1 MVHSMSLLAR
11 LVATHALLFVTAT
24 MNTSLAGE
32 SALAPNQSPALT
44 SEHSGGHPQGAGSN
58 TSDAANGGTADTKAG
73 GKGALSGKIDG
84 VAKGDAGT
92 LSRAG
97 AKANPAASSEEKID
111 ARPDTFEEHGKGRG
125 VGPNQNSAS
134 PGKDKSEFDDRA
146 AIHRS
151 ATDPN
156 PIDTSITVQA
166 ASRLRHATKGDD
178 WKKPR
183 IVVPSTDVRSQRRT
197 LATPTE
203 AGVVRNAI
211 GQPIQTR
218 QARQGLDGRI
228 FTRAVV
234 DGIERSVTNAPGIGP
249 ASAGGPDFQRQISI
263 PVTVTHAGTN
273 DLPVYT
279 TMNHSIINGTGMG
292 RPGLGIGV
300 IGGAAKNVAGVL
312 SGTNFR
318 PKHP

>member
-1 MVHSMSLLAR
+1 MSLLAR
-11 LVATHALLFVTAT
+11 LVATHALLFGAAT

-44 SEHSGGHPQGAGSN
+44 SEHAGGHPQGAGSN

-73 GKGALSGKIDG
+73 GKGDFSGKIDS

-92 LSRAG
+92 LRSAG
-97 AKANPAASSEEKID
+97 TKANPAASSEEKID
-111 ARPDTFEEHGKGRG
+111 TRPDIYEERGKGRG

-134 PGKDKSEFDDRA
+134 PGKDKSEYDDRA

-151 ATDPN
+151 GTDPN

-166 ASRLRHATKGDD
+166 ASRLSHATKGDD

-183 IVVPSTDVRSQRRT
+183 IVVPSTEVRSQHRT
-197 LATPTE
+197 LASATR
-203 AGVVRNAI
+203 AGVGRNAI

-218 QARQGLDGRI
+218 QARQGLDGKI
-228 FTRAVV
+228 FTRAAV
-234 DGIERSVTNAPGIGP
+234 DGIETSVTSAPGIGP
-249 ASAGGPDFQRQISI
+249 ASASGPGFQRQISI
-263 PVTVTHAGTN
+263 PVAIIHAGTN
-273 DLPVYT
+273 EPPVNT
-279 TMNHSIINGTGMG
+279 AMNHSIISGTGRG
-292 RPGLGIGV
+292 RPGLRIGV
-300 IGGAAKNVAGVL
+300 IGGAAKNVTGVL
-312 SGTNFR
+312 SGTNFH